1 MKITNFLRGGTV
13 ALAGIAF
20 IPMSPAADAPA
31 QTAATERDGSHDFDF
46 GGGLWRTHLKRRVHA
61 LSASNEFIELNGTVN
76 TRAIWGGRAHL
87 EQIEADGPN
96 GHWQGLSLF
105 LYNPASH
112 QWSQTFVNSK
122 SGTVDAGLVGS
133 FKNGRGELFEADT
146 LDGRAIL
153 VRGVWSDI
161 TPTSH
166 RYQESYS
173 DDGGKTWEV
182 ELTADKTKADP
193 IAAPIVTNTD
203 GSHEFDFDFGT
214 WRTHTSRLAHPLS
227 GSQEWVDSDG
237 TTVITPI
244 WGGRANIAEHTAEPD
259 GTPQS
264 LALYTFNPKKHEW
277 NVNFATPSSGKLG
290 SVPGLGRFKD
300 GRVDFYDE
308 EPIDGKQALVR
319 FSVWGI
325 TPDSAQSEQ
334 AFSTDGGKT
343 WETNWINKYT
353 REKS

>member
-1 MKITNFLRGGTV
+1 MKLANILCGGAV
-13 ALAGIAF
+13 AVAGMAF
-20 IPMSPAADAPA
+20 ISMSLADAATKP
-31 QTAATERDGSHDFDF
+31 AATERDGSHDFDF
-46 GGGLWRTHLKRRVHA
+46 GGGLWKTHLKRRVHA
-61 LSASNEFIELNGTVN
+61 LSGSNEFIELNGTVN

-96 GHWQGLSLF
+96 GHWEGLSLF
-105 LYNPASH
+105 LYNPTAH

-122 SGTVDAGLVGS
+122 AGTVDAGLVGS
-133 FKNGRGELFEADT
+133 FKNGRGELFESDT
-146 LDGRAIL
+146 LEGRSIL

-193 IAAPIVTNTD
+193 TDAPIVKNTD

-227 GSQEWVDSDG
+227 DSQEWIDIDG
-237 TTVITPI
+237 TTIITPI
-244 WGGRANIAEHTAEPD
+244 WGGRANIAEHTATALD
-259 GTPQS
+259 GTLQS
-264 LALYTFNPKKHEW
+264 LALYTFNPKKQEW
-277 NVNFATPSSGKLG
+277 NVNFATPNSGKLG
-290 SVPGLGRFKD
+290 SVPGVGRFKD

-308 EPIDGKQALVR
+308 ELFNDKPVLVR

-325 TPDSAQSEQ
+325 TPDTAQSEQ

-343 WETNWINKYT
+343 WETNWINKYA
-353 REKS
+353 RDKS